1 MTADMTSS
9 AAVEARPPD
18 RRYRRLI
25 EAHFAGRVSPAGERE
40 MRAHLVGCADCRGY
54 YDRHLR
60 LALVDPGAALPA
72 GERLARGLG
81 LAPER
86 PGGRGRRRW
95 LALAAATATCAVAL
109 LTIGRVRAP
118 ADPQPRGGA
127 APGSQL
133 LVYEVAKGQQARP
146 VVAALRADSGLAFAY
161 ANIGHKQR
169 LMVFAVDEGRRV
181 YWYHPAWRSP
191 AENPAAVAIA
201 RDDALHEIPQ
211 AIAHRFAGRRLQL
224 YGVFL
229 DRAMSVREMEAL
241 VARAPADDRGR
252 IDLGVAG
259 ADVTRLDVNLVPAP

>member
-1 MTADMTSS
+1 
-9 AAVEARPPD
+9 
-18 RRYRRLI
+18 
-25 EAHFAGRVSPAGERE
+25 
-40 MRAHLVGCADCRGY
+40 
-54 YDRHLR
+54 
-60 LALVDPGAALPA
+60 
-72 GERLARGLG
+72 
-81 LAPER
+81 
-86 PGGRGRRRW
+86 
-95 LALAAATATCAVAL
+95 
-109 LTIGRVRAP
+109 
-118 ADPQPRGGA
+118 
-127 APGSQL
+127 
-133 LVYEVAKGQQARP
+133 VAKGQQARP